1 MSNTSKL
8 LIRCAWEGSSAF
20 ASAGYNTTT
29 WAPGSCASLQPPSS
43 PPSPPPSPPSPPP
56 AGTRLSIGAAT
67 TEQKARLNDAVLKMK
82 TTASPWASG
91 VIKETGQ
98 PVPRRWHNLTWWDT
112 LVTIHSTAHM
122 GGNPFAHFGPA
133 FPMWHRLFL
142 RMLEQVSESTYRNR
156 RASRIPLSRSCW
168 PTALL
173 YSYSR
178 VPACFYTSRD

>member
-1 MSNTSKL
+1 LSGTNKL
-8 LIRCAWEGSSAF
+8 IIRCAWEGSSAF

-43 PPSPPPSPPSPPP
+43 PPSRPPPSPPSPPP

-67 TEQKARLNDAVLKMK
+67 TEQKTRLNEAVLKMK

-122 GGNPFAHFGPA
+122 GGNV
-133 FPMWHRLFL
+133 R
-142 RMLEQVSESTYRNR
+142 
-156 RASRIPLSRSCW
+156 LSRCGIGSSSACSSW
-168 PTALL
+168 CLSLYHSLLERAGSLSPVRAGPLPRYTAYTCLL
-173 YSYSR
+173 LS
-178 VPACFYTSRD
+178 SRD